1 MQEQSGY
8 HVKYD
13 DTIGHYGV
21 EHHETLTTSAATA
34 FSLFH
39 ALRRVDGFVNVVVIS
54 VNDLG
59 IKTVEAQA
67 FEPYASLGQV
77 VRDGEVYVRSQF
89 HEDAEEEAHD
99 AHLEAMEEADAKMGA
114 GGDI

>member
-8 HVKYD
+8 HIRYD

-21 EHHETLTTSAATA
+21 EHHETLATSAATA

-39 ALRRVDGFVNVVVIS
+39 ALRRVEGFANVAVIS

-59 IKTVEAQA
+59 VKTIEAQA
-67 FEPYASLGQV
+67 SADRP
-77 VRDGEVYVRSQF
+77 VYVRSQF

-99 AHLEAMEEADAKMGA
+99 AHLEAMRDADDELGA
-114 GGDI
+114 GSDI